1 MSEVYW
7 QAKIWGLLH
16 DPALKALHNNSGRGG
31 EGVWQSLACMQNW
44 VSPKSSEEKKE
55 GELSNT
61 WLDHVGLSDLIA
73 SASDRGAIHHIGT
86 FIDYDTDGL
95 NLCHLLSGAKLPLT
109 FTNHDEI
116 LGQSN
121 RRQYLNQKEQTLIEQ
136 MPTQL
141 RQAPEKAQ
149 DCFWWL
155 WRCLPEAVAQEF
167 GAESLLM
174 PAETRLPDASIWSHA
189 SMTAALAGAL
199 AGYDTNAEDIA
210 KGSRNTPKSQAYLAV
225 FTFSPV
231 QELIKASRKIKD
243 FWAGSWVLHYLSAK
257 VCWELAQQYGPD
269 CFLYP
274 SLYGQPLIDHW
285 LLEKY
290 GDYGFDQWITQPN
303 DRQLLTAGFPNV
315 IMLVLPKEKVAAAM
329 QSAKNYLLS
338 AWRDIAQQVFE
349 ELQDNRYWQKDL
361 NPNDPTWKNWLD
373 AQWQTYWSAMAIG
386 SDATNVSL
394 KSAGI
399 PTQTPEKEQELNN
412 WIDQQNKAFNA
423 DLFKQEEL
431 AFIKKSTEQ
440 FIKQRNRNYA
450 GSLNV
455 GSWWAD
461 IFGQTRFTL
470 SAVKNARNWKL
481 PTAFGPRSTISGMG
495 PVVHPQSTQ
504 HQRDWVTEG
513 ETQHYWQRQAGLFD
527 GSEQLNATE
536 TVKRGLEKIL
546 AKLLHLKNDDEEKLK
561 IIAASYPDL
570 TSGVAGYLHTGNDL
584 NRQQFDRACQTI
596 LDEFSWA
603 EDVING
609 MKTKWG
615 IPLMDKKPQKYH
627 PRLLNA
633 GWLVEDVESEKL
645 QQLQD
650 ELKKAKQSQDSQE
663 VAQIQNAIS
672 QIKVQYRRNLQ
683 NCLDRLFPKNNPAN
697 WYVLAAGDGDGMSEW
712 LKGTKMKNYKD
723 YFPQTLLTYFSK
735 TLSLSEE
742 FKRIFEAF
750 SNEKKRMG
758 PATHNALSRALLD
771 FSNQLAP
778 YLTEQRYAG
787 RLIYSGG
794 DDVLAYSN
802 LWEWDSWLWDIRQ
815 AFRGD
820 RDEQG
825 EFDHTGH
832 YWRLKDPC
840 EGFPKRPLFTM
851 GNEATIS
858 FGITIAHHSVPLAIA
873 LENLWKAEEGAKD
886 HEYDLDG
893 KPKGKDAVQVRVL
906 YGNGN
911 VLKATCK
918 FETFQQWQ
926 ALLNIEDID
935 ASTCE
940 TAATLLDQHPIP
952 VYDAIMPWV
961 NAFTKRRSNLKE
973 GLEPILRSRLA
984 CFLIKLWQ
992 TTNHTKD
999 NEWEKEAKNWL
1010 KVAAFVKRNRQ
1021 IV

>member
-16 DPALKALHNNSGRGG
+16 DPALKALHNNSSGRG
-31 EGVWQSLACMQNW
+31 ENSFWQTLSVMQNW
-44 VSPKSSEEKKE
+44 VENGFDPETSSKTIFKQIKAA
-55 GELSNT
+55 
-61 WLDHVGLSDLIA
+61 DFIA
-73 SASDRGAIHHIGT
+73 SASDRGAIGAIPT
-86 FIDYDTDGL
+86 AVNYDKQGL
-95 NLCHLLSGAKLPLT
+95 ELSHLLSGQKHYLKLGASTHQQLL
-109 FTNHDEI
+109 D
-116 LGQSN
+116 N
-121 RRQYLNQKEQTLIEQ
+121 RRNFLAQKEQMLASLLPTSIEDD
-136 MPTQL
+136 P
-141 RQAPEKAQ
+141 KKV
-149 DCFWWL
+149 FWWL
-155 WRCLPEAVAQEF
+155 WRCLPEATCQLF
-167 GAESLLM
+167 GDETLHLM
-174 PAETRLPDASIWSHA
+174 PAETRFPDSSIWSHA

-199 AGYDTNAEDIA
+199 TGYDLTLENLQKNWSGE
-210 KGSRNTPKSQAYLAV
+210 KPHAYLAV

-290 GDYGFDQWITQPN
+290 ADYGFDQWIDKPG

-315 IMLVLPKEKVAAAM
+315 IMLVLPKEKAAAAM
-329 QSAKNYLLS
+329 QSAKNHLLT
-338 AWRDIAQQVFE
+338 AWRDIADQVFE
-349 ELQDNRYWQKDL
+349 ELQQRHWQKNL
-361 NPNDPTWKNWLD
+361 SKTDPTWKHWLD

-386 SDATNVSL
+386 AEGEAL
-394 KSAGI
+394 KSGAMIQKEGTKDI
-399 PTQTPEKEQELNN
+399 AEKEKSLEE
-412 WIDQQNKAFNA
+412 WIQLQNKAFQSQPA
-423 DLFKQEEL
+423 LFSEEEQ
-431 AFIKKSTEQ
+431 AFQTAAAQKRLNNQGRLFSV
-440 FIKQRNRNYA
+440 
-450 GSLNV
+450 NV

-461 IFGQTRFTL
+461 IFGQTRFAL
-470 SAVKNARNWKL
+470 NAIKNARNWKL

-495 PVVHPQSTQ
+495 PVVHPQSSQ

-513 ETQHYWQRQAGLFD
+513 ETQNYWQRQAGLFD

-536 TVKRGLEKIL
+536 TVKRGLEKVL
-546 AKLLHLKNDDEEKLK
+546 AKILNLKNEEEEILK

-584 NRQQFDRACQTI
+584 DRQQFDQACQTI
-596 LDEFSWA
+596 LDEFPWA
-603 EDVING
+603 GDVIKG

-633 GWLVEDVESEKL
+633 GWLVEDVETKEL

-650 ELKKAKQSQDSQE
+650 ELKKAKQAQDNQE
-663 VAQIQNAIS
+663 ITQIQKKIS
-672 QIKVQYRRNLQ
+672 QIKIQYRQDLQ
-683 NCLDRLFPKNNPAN
+683 SCLDRLFPKNNPAS
-697 WYVLAAGDGDGMSEW
+697 WYLLAAGDGDGMSEW
-712 LKGTKMKNYKD
+712 LKGSKMKPYAD
-723 YFPQTLLTYFSK
+723 YFPQALTVPEDLQATFQPFSTK
-735 TLSLSEE
+735 P
-742 FKRIFEAF
+742 
-750 SNEKKRMG
+750 KRMG

-778 YLTEQRYAG
+778 YLTEKRYAG

-794 DDVLAYSN
+794 DDVLAYTN

-815 AFRGD
+815 AFRGAE
-820 RDEQG
+820 DEQG
-825 EFDHTGH
+825 EFDNTGH
-832 YWRLKDPC
+832 YWRLKDPY

-858 FGITIAHHSVPLAIA
+858 FGIVMAHHSVPLAIA
-873 LENLWKAEEGAKD
+873 LENLWEAEEGAKE

-893 KPKGKDAVQVRVL
+893 KPEGKDAVQVRVL

-926 ALLNIEDID
+926 ALVNIEKLD
-935 ASTCE
+935 ASTYE
-940 TAATLLDQHPIP
+940 TAATLLEQHPIP
-952 VYDAIMPWV
+952 VDDAISPWV
-961 NAFTKRRSNLKE
+961 NAFVERRSNLTDNEKTT
-973 GLEPILRSRLA
+973 LRSRLA
-984 CFLIKLWQ
+984 CFFIKLWQ

-1021 IV
+1021 II